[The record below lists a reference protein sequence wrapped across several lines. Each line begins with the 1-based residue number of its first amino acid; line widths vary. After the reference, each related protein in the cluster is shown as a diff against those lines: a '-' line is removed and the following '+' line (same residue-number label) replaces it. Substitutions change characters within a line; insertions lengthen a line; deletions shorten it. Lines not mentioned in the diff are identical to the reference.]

1 MEDFTK
7 IQVSAK
13 TYWGFNIEI
22 PNNKLYLM
30 TNNEIVEQI
39 KKEMISFFKKH
50 NLEELKEGVNNLNLH
65 IHGPISFGD
74 IIYVCDHGD
83 H

>member
-1 MEDFTK
+1 MEDSTK

-74 IIYVCDHGD
+74 IIYVCDH
-83 H
+83 

>member
-1 MEDFTK
+1 MEDSTK

-30 TNNEIVEQI
+30 TNIEIVEEI
-39 KKEMISFFKKH
+39 KKKMITFFKNH

-65 IHGPISFGD
+65 IHGPISLGQT
-74 IIYVCDHGD
+74 IYVCDHGEN
-83 H
+83 

>member
-1 MEDFTK
+1 MEDSTK

-13 TYWGFNIEI
+13 TYWGFNIQI

-30 TNNEIVEQI
+30 TNNEIVQQI

-65 IHGPISFGD
+65 IHDPISFGD
-74 IIYVCDHGD
+74 TIYVCDHGKD
-83 H
+83 

>member
-1 MEDFTK
+1 
-7 IQVSAK
+7 
-13 TYWGFNIEI
+13 
-22 PNNKLYLM
+22 M

-74 IIYVCDHGD
+74 IIYVCDH
-83 H
+83 